1 MNECTSVDGH
11 FDNHGGAMVQYRVH
25 RLMEEVQGFCKSHK
39 TPSLGY
45 YLLSI
50 APTAARATENKTTM
64 QYVSTVLTIMMAV
77 ALCRYYIARIA
88 RWGRSM
94 AFIKAINAAIG
105 RALAPIL

>member
-1 MNECTSVDGH
+1 MAILITMA
-11 FDNHGGAMVQYRVH
+11 GAMVQYRVH
-25 RLMEEVQGFCKSHK
+25 RPMEEVQGFCKSHK

>member
-1 MNECTSVDGH
+1 M
-11 FDNHGGAMVQYRVH
+11 
-25 RLMEEVQGFCKSHK
+25 
-39 TPSLGY
+39 PSLGY

-50 APTAARATENKTTM
+50 APMAARATENKTTM

-94 AFIKAINAAIG
+94 AFILKAINAAIG